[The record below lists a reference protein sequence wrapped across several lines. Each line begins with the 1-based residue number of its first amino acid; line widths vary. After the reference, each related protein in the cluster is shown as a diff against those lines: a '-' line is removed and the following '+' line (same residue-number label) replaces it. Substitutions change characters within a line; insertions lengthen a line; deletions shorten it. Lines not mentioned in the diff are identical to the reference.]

1 MIPLVAVPRPVWTAV
16 DVAGVATEILAAA
29 DAPRL
34 PPTAAAGA
42 ADAPAEAIPAE
53 AAVHQVAAAVV
64 VGVRA
69 AAKAEDALVE
79 AGGATDRPLCVLRST

>member
-53 AAVHQVAAAVV
+53 VAVHPVAAEVV
-64 VGVRA
+64 DVRA